1 MKLLFHIFFGIV
13 WLGLNSISASAQNK
27 LSLNEAIKIALVTN
41 YELKISQND
50 FLISENNVSLSNAG
64 ILPRL
69 DFNVSD
75 NNSVLNTKQELSN
88 GITQESS
95 NARNTNLAYGPVVSW
110 RIFDG
115 FGMFARY
122 HQLEEFEK
130 LGEQNFRI
138 SIQNTIAQLSSS
150 YFNIIQQN
158 KQIEALNAAIEISKI
173 RLKNSQS
180 RFEIGRASKLEVLAA
195 KVDLNTDTTNLLR
208 QQNQLKAT
216 KILLN
221 QLLARNPETE
231 FTVEDTI
238 IVDKN
243 LQLLDLQTSSQA
255 QNPALLAAIANEQV
269 AIFNRSQIRAARY
282 PQVNVSSGY
291 NLSRSTSDLGFAR
304 VSQARGLN
312 YGFTATIPLFNGLL
326 QKRNE
331 KNATINLES
340 AKIDRERIKLAVSS
354 QISIE
359 YQTYTTNKEL
369 VALEEKNIE
378 IARQNLQVS
387 FDKFNLG
394 SIAPLELR
402 EAQRNFVEASTRFSE
417 AQFNLKQSE
426 INLMQLSGLLLVE
439 NKIPMNEN

>member
-1 MKLLFHIFFGIV
+1 MKLLSHIFICIIGI
-13 WLGLNSISASAQNK
+13 GFCSISALAQDK
-27 LSLNEAIKIALVTN
+27 LSLNEAIKIALVNN
-41 YELKISQND
+41 YDLKISQND
-50 FLISENNVSLSNAG
+50 FLIAENNVSLSNAG
-64 ILPRL
+64 ILPRV
-69 DFNVSD
+69 DFNVTD
-75 NNSVLNTKQELSN
+75 NNSILNTSQELSN
-88 GITQESS
+88 GIIQERT
-95 NARNTNLAYGPVVSW
+95 NARNTNLAYGPVLSW

-122 HQLEEFEK
+122 NQLEEFEK

-138 SIQNTIAQLSSS
+138 SIQNTIAQISSS
-150 YFNIIQQN
+150 YFDVIQQN
-158 KQIEALNAAIEISKI
+158 KQIEALNSAIEISKI

-180 RFEIGRASKLEVLAA
+180 RFEIGRAAKLEVLAA

-243 LQLLDLQTSSQA
+243 MQLLDLQTNSQA
-255 QNPALLAAIANEQV
+255 QNPELLAAMANEQV
-269 AIFNRSQIRAARY
+269 AIYNRSQIRAGRY

-291 NLSRSTSDLGFAR
+291 NFNRSTSELGFAR
-304 VSQARGLN
+304 TSQARGLN

-331 KNATINLES
+331 KNATISLES
-340 AKIDRERIKLAVSS
+340 AKVDRDRIKLAVLS

-359 YQTYTTNKEL
+359 YQTYSTNKEL
-369 VALEEKNIE
+369 VALEEKNVE

-394 SIAPLELR
+394 SVAPLELR
-402 EAQRNFVEASTRFSE
+402 EAQRNFVDATTRFSE
-417 AQFNLKQSE
+417 AQFNLKLSE
-426 INLMQLSGLLLVE
+426 INLMQLSGQILVE
-439 NKIPMNEN
+439 NQFPINKN